1 MTASL
6 PRAKS
11 RGFVSAPAETRHA
24 AYETLALYLLGD
36 LSVVATAAT
45 SEHLSRC
52 PDCQG
57 RLPQIREVV
66 AALRAG

>member
-11 RGFVSAPAETRHA
+11 GGYVPAPGHNRHA

-36 LSVVATAAT
+36 LSIGVAAAT

-57 RLPQIREVV
+57 RLPQIREVIS
-66 AALRAG
+66 ALRAS